1 MAKRLLAVLTIG
13 IFCAVVCLS
22 VRAQAVAESAIMHAN
37 SGISGGVA
45 RALGG
50 NIQQGLSKTQGQF
63 SYPPRTSR
71 AARHAHAY
79 RAKTRKGAPGRSS
92 IAISSVIG
100 GPALCA
106 TTSTGTPPQTKSAT
120 ASASGNCAEKTP
132 PPAASAKS
140 NPNEITVSF

>member
-1 MAKRLLAVLTIG
+1 MAKRLFAVLTIG
-13 IFCAVVCLS
+13 MFCAVACLS
-22 VRAQAVAESAIMHAN
+22 ARAQAVAESAIMHAN
-37 SGISGGVA
+37 SGISGSVA

-50 NIQQGLSKTQGQF
+50 NIQQGLSKTQSQF

-71 AARHAHAY
+71 AARHARAY

-100 GPALCA
+100 SPAPCPAAPAAAQAKLA
-106 TTSTGTPPQTKSAT
+106 TG
-120 ASASGNCAEKTP
+120 SASGNCAAKTP